1 MRSMETLENRLPPP
15 LVALIAAVMMWAVA
29 RSTPAIQVNETLRI
43 VIAAALAAL
52 GGLSAVLG
60 FRAFGRAK
68 TTVNPIKIHE
78 ASALVTTGIYRYTRN
93 PMYLGLA
100 LLLLG
105 WGVYLSA
112 PWAFLVPIA
121 FVLFI
126 TRFQIIPEERILRA
140 KFGTA
145 YTSYQQRSGR
155 WL

>member
-1 MRSMETLENRLPPP
+1 MRGMKALENRIPPP
-15 LVALIAAVMMWAVA
+15 LVALIAAVLMWAVA
-29 RSTPAIQVNETLRI
+29 QGTPATPIGDTLRI
-43 VIAAALAAL
+43 VIALTLAAS
-52 GGLSAVLG
+52 GGLSAALG
-60 FRAFGRAK
+60 FRAFGRAQ
-68 TTVNPIKIHE
+68 TTVNPIKIDE
-78 ASALVTTGIYRYTRN
+78 ASALVTKGIYRYTRN

-100 LLLLG
+100 LFLLG

-112 PWAFLVPIA
+112 PWAVLVLIA

-145 YTSYQQRSGR
+145 YTIYQQRTGR

>member
-1 MRSMETLENRLPPP
+1 METLENRLPPP
-15 LVALIAAVMMWAVA
+15 LVALIAAVIMWAVA
-29 RSTPAIQVNETLRI
+29 RSTPAIAIGDTVRVVITATLT
-43 VIAAALAAL
+43 AL
-52 GGLSAVLG
+52 GGVSAVLG

-78 ASALVTTGIYRYTRN
+78 TSALVTTGIYRYTRN

-100 LLLLG
+100 LLLMG

-145 YTSYQQRSGR
+145 YTSYLQRAGR